1 MQTADKRRAPRV
13 NVAVRCAL
21 RRSSGGSSIQAE
33 TLNLGPG
40 GALLRTL
47 RPLTIDESLEFSFDM
62 RIAGPARVLRQ
73 EGHDVYALRFENPPE
88 PMVRRLHE
96 LTTAAMH

>member
-1 MQTADKRRAPRV
+1 MDNADKRRAPRV

-21 RRSSGGSSIQAE
+21 RRSSGSSIQAE

-40 GALLRTL
+40 GALLRTG
-47 RPLTIDESLEFSFDM
+47 RPLTIDESLEFALDM
-62 RIAGPARVLRQ
+62 RVVAPARVLRQ

-96 LTTAAMH
+96 LTAGVMH

>member
-1 MQTADKRRAPRV
+1 M

-21 RRSSGGSSIQAE
+21 RRRSGSSIQAE

-47 RPLTIDESLEFSFDM
+47 RPLSIDESLEFALDTS
-62 RIAGPARVLRQ
+62 IAGPARVLRQ

-96 LTTAAMH
+96 LTAAAMR

>member
-1 MQTADKRRAPRV
+1 MENVDKRRAPRV

-21 RRSSGGSSIQAE
+21 RRGSGSSIQAE

-40 GALLRTL
+40 GALLRTG
-47 RPLTIDESLEFSFDM
+47 RPLTIDESLEFALDM
-62 RIAGPARVLRQ
+62 RITAPARVLRQ

-96 LTTAAMH
+96 LTVGVMH